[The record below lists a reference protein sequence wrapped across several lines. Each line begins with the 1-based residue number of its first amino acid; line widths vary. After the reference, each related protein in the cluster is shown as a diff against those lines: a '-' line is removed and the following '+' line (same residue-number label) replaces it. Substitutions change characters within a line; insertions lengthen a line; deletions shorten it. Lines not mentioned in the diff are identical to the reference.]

1 MRVLLLWASDTSPNL
16 GVRVLAA
23 GHRAL
28 IASIWPDAQ
37 VVEHNFGAQ
46 ATPVP
51 MGSTRAEVKELLTGR
66 GGVVRWLRD
75 DFDLVVDTRSGDSF
89 SDLYGLPRL
98 TVMTLLAEAVRRSGT
113 PMVYGPQT
121 YGPYLSRRATLMAK
135 RSLRQAD
142 LVLARDS
149 GSADVVAGLGRP
161 ADLVTTDVVFALPQ
175 PSAPRADADVLFNVS
190 GLLWRGAAD
199 VDPADY
205 RRIVVEAIRGLGEAG
220 RRVTLLAHVL
230 AGKSGDSDVEVLDEV
245 LDAVGSSLPVFVPES
260 LEDARAVMA
269 GSRLVIGS
277 RMHACLNALSVGV
290 PAIPLAYSQK
300 FAPLLMDVGWPHT
313 IRLGAAA
320 DPVAQVLRL
329 AADPALAAQ
338 VPEVRATADTKLAA
352 ARELI
357 RPLVPAPYSSR
368 SPIK

>member
-1 MRVLLLWASDTSPNL
+1 MSVMRVLLLWASDTSPNL

-28 IASIWPDAQ
+28 ITSIWPQAE

-66 GGVVRWLRD
+66 GGVVDWLRD

-113 PMVYGPQT
+113 PLVYGPQT
-121 YGPYLSRRATLMAK
+121 YGPYLSRRARLMAK
-135 RSLRQAD
+135 WSLRHAD

-149 GSADVVAGLGRP
+149 TSAEVVAGLGRP

-175 PSAPRADADVLFNVS
+175 PSSPRRDGDVLFNVS

-199 VDPADY
+199 VDPGEY
-205 RRIVVEAIRGLGEAG
+205 RRIVVEAIRGLGESG

-230 AGKSGDSDVEVLDEV
+230 AGKSGDSDVEVIDEV
-245 LDAVGSSLPVFVPES
+245 VRAVGSPLPVFVPDS
-260 LEDARAVMA
+260 LQDARSGHGRRAPGHRIANARLPEQPLRRRPRHPPGLLAEVRTADA
-269 GSRLVIGS
+269 GHRVAAHHPTGIGS
-277 RMHACLNALSVGV
+277 R
-290 PAIPLAYSQK
+290 PRRP
-300 FAPLLMDVGWPHT
+300 
-313 IRLGAAA
+313 GAAA
-320 DPVAQVLRL
+320 GRGCG
-329 AADPALAAQ
+329 
-338 VPEVRATADTKLAA
+338 TG
-352 ARELI
+352 
-357 RPLVPAPYSSR
+357 
-368 SPIK
+368 

>member
-1 MRVLLLWASDTSPNL
+1 MRVLLLWAGDTSPNL

-28 IASIWPDAQ
+28 ITSIWPQAE

-46 ATPVP
+46 ASPVP

-66 GGVVRWLRD
+66 GGVVDWLRD

-113 PMVYGPQT
+113 PLVYGPQT
-121 YGPYLSRRATLMAK
+121 YGPYLARRARLMAK
-135 RSLRQAD
+135 WSLRHAD

-149 GSADVVAGLGRP
+149 TSAEVVAGLGRP

-175 PSAPRADADVLFNVS
+175 PSSPRRDGDVLFNVS

-199 VDPADY
+199 VDPGEY
-205 RRIVVEAIRGLGEAG
+205 RRIVVEAIRGLGESG

-230 AGKSGDSDVEVLDEV
+230 AGKSGDSDVEVIDEV
-245 LDAVGSSLPVFVPES
+245 VRAVGSPLPVFVPDS
-260 LEDARAVMA
+260 LQDARTAMA
-269 GSRLVIGS
+269 GARLVIGS
-277 RMHACLNALSVGV
+277 RMHACLNSLSVGV

-300 FAPLLMDVGWPHT
+300 FAPLMLDIGWRHT
-313 IRLGAAA
+313 IRLGSAA
-320 DPVAQVLRL
+320 DPVGQVLRL
-329 AADPALAAQ
+329 AGDAALGEQ
-338 VPEVRATADTKLAA
+338 VPAVRAAADGKLAA
-352 ARELI
+352 ASELI
-357 RPLVPAPYSSR
+357 QGLVPRFYSSR
-368 SPIK
+368 SPTR